1 MREVQA
7 TVAKARLSEL
17 LRDVER
23 GESIT
28 ITRNGKKV
36 AALVPIEDEERSGEK
51 RLWIVSWRCDHSG
64 SLPGCPG
71 KRFLPLGTRVTGFE
85 RDRSRLK
92 VFGYCRDAQTAR
104 SNVRSRAQPPP

>member
-7 TVAKARLSEL
+7 TVAKARLAEL

-36 AALVPIEDEERSGEK
+36 AALIPIEDDEK
-51 RLWIVSWRCDHSG
+51 RRRRQAMD
-64 SLPGCPG
+64 
-71 KRFLPLGTRVTGFE
+71 RFMQMRSKWKPTGM
-85 RDRSRLK
+85 SREEIL
-92 VFGYCRDAQTAR
+92 AAR
-104 SNVRSRAQPPP
+104 HEGHRF